1 MIGRR
6 WKPREGW
13 SRAVLIGRALP
24 SRPSGSS
31 SLPVTLCGPEGTAAR
46 LARKQQNAPWRPAAM
61 AGEAHPVPSRTR
73 KLSPRAPMVLRS
85 KSVGEQDAAGH
96 QGAFC
101 QGRPPPRERRGP
113 PRVSRRPACR
123 AGGGRGR
130 VRPRPLSGMGDRAPA
145 SAPEACEQGRDD
157 ALGEGRNAV
166 RGAADG
172 GVHAPPAQGRVPVDL
187 RLRVGDN
194 HVVKLQALGN
204 A

>member
-1 MIGRR
+1 
-6 WKPREGW
+6 
-13 SRAVLIGRALP
+13 
-24 SRPSGSS
+24 
-31 SLPVTLCGPEGTAAR
+31 
-46 LARKQQNAPWRPAAM
+46 M

-123 AGGGRGR
+123 AEGGRGR
-130 VRPRPLSGMGDRAPA
+130 VRPPAPLAWGERAPA
-145 SAPEACEQGRDD
+145 SAPEAREQGRDG
-157 ALGEGRNAV
+157 ALGEGRHAV

-172 GVHAPPAQGRVPVDL
+172 GVHAAPAQGRVPVDL
-187 RLRVGDN
+187 RLRVGEA
-194 HVVKLQALGN
+194 VTPPAAGRPGEAPRKLRCCPCGGPVFSHGN
-204 A
+204 VSDTIIQRIAAR

>member
-31 SLPVTLCGPEGTAAR
+31 SLPVTLCGPEGTAER
-46 LARKQQNAPWRPAAM
+46 PARKQQNAPWRPAAM

-113 PRVSRRPACR
+113 SRVSRRPACR
-123 AGGGRGR
+123 AGGAGGR
-130 VRPRPLSGMGDRAPA
+130 VRPPGPFLASGTGRRRQPPSPA
-145 SAPEACEQGRDD
+145 SRGVTAPWERAVTRCVARLT
-157 ALGEGRNAV
+157 AVYMRRLHRGESR
-166 RGAADG
+166 
-172 GVHAPPAQGRVPVDL
+172 
-187 RLRVGDN
+187 
-194 HVVKLQALGN
+194 
-204 A
+204 